1 MLKSKKTNYIIFV
14 LLIIFSVHISNSQ
27 SIKDPAMRT
36 INGRIIDSKTGNVII
51 GARLKLDDGK
61 RGTYTNTKGQFKLP
75 IYKADKNLRINSL
88 GYKSK
93 LIEIVNLKDSA
104 EIELIPEPI
113 TNSTTNVTA
122 NIEVEEIIKRAI
134 NKKIENQN
142 KLKTFEGTLYSKL
155 TIELDGSIFNS
166 TNTTTK
172 ANGNTLS
179 ITSTFGGN
187 DEDEAK
193 QQRQI
198 DKMQMFILETF
209 AINYKD
215 KEQKLDKNFILQRRQ
230 TANFQPQDN
239 ILTLSKYVNFYDDNV
254 KVINVDIV
262 SPLSKNAL
270 SYYNYK
276 LIDRKL
282 FENQYIYIIEVSPKS
297 DLYPGFIGKINILE
311 TTYNLVEINL
321 EPSAT
326 TAIDF
331 FKFISFSQKFENNEN
346 DIWSPTLLETKARAK
361 VEILSG
367 VIDIGADV
375 TATSMYNNI
384 KINKSL
390 PDSVYLNSVPTVTVA
405 RLADSAKIEFWEQN
419 SLRTISEKELLIYN
433 KIDSLAKLDTNEAN
447 KEEKNVTFSV
457 LPILDYNRV
466 AEAELGLNLT
476 SKFFKTFETEFKG
489 SYSTGQ
495 KRFFGDA
502 GINLPIYNNKNFK
515 LDVSA
520 KYTNQ
525 LENAIFGRQY
535 EPIVNNLFANLMQND
550 FYDYY
555 INEGIDVKLNSKYE
569 FINLSLNYQNVR
581 NYSAFKTT
589 DWSIFKSYN
598 GKWRELDYMDIN
610 DLVDDGHYNKY
621 IAQLDFWNDSYKNK
635 GNDFKFKL
643 SLNGMAGEQIFN
655 NETNTNNNKFNAV
668 QAKANL
674 YLPLFYTGYQPI
686 ALELHTSVSRAS
698 KDSPNQYLFRLPT
711 HLGFITTDF
720 AFMTAP
726 LGYYGGYEMQT
737 YGAKLNLS
745 DYLWR
750 GVGLPTYEGRGPELS
765 FTVLTGKTLN
775 NRDKSYITT
784 NGQYFTEV
792 GFGFDRIPTFIS
804 NVFYLGFELRFGL
817 GPIKTTNTGFAININ
832 FPF

>member
-1 MLKSKKTNYIIFV
+1 MKKFIQNKNLILV
-14 LLIIFSVHISNSQ
+14 LLIIFSANLTHSQ

-93 LIEIVNLKDSA
+93 LIEIINLKDSA

-113 TNSTTNVTA
+113 TTSTTNVTA

-155 TIELDGSIFNS
+155 TIELDGSIFNGA
-166 TNTTTK
+166 NTTSR
-172 ANGNTLS
+172 ANGNSIS
-179 ITSTFGGN
+179 ITSSFGGN
-187 DEDEAK
+187 DEEEAK

-215 KEQKLDKNFILQRRQ
+215 KEQKLDKNYILQRRQ

-262 SPLSKNAL
+262 SPLSNNAL
-270 SYYNYK
+270 NYYNFK

-282 FENQYIYIIEVSPKS
+282 FENQYIYIIDVKPKS
-297 DLYPGFIGKINILE
+297 DLYPGFIGTINIFE

-321 EPSAT
+321 EPTET

-331 FKFISFSQKFENNEN
+331 FKYISFSQKFENNEN

-361 VEILSG
+361 VDIISG
-367 VIDIGADV
+367 VIDVGADV

-384 KINKSL
+384 KINKQL
-390 PDSVYLNSVPTVTVA
+390 PDSVYFNSVPKVTVA
-405 RLADSAKIEFWEQN
+405 KFADSAKIEFWEQN
-419 SLRTISEKELLIYN
+419 SLRTISEKELFMYN
-433 KIDSLAKLDTNEAN
+433 KIDSLAKLDTLEAP
-447 KEEKNVTFSV
+447 KEEGDFTLSL
-457 LPILDYNRV
+457 LPIFDYNRV

-476 SKFFKTFETEFKG
+476 SKFFKTFETEIKG

-502 GINLPIYNNKNFK
+502 GINLPIFDNNDFK
-515 LDVSA
+515 LDISA

-525 LENAIFGRQY
+525 ITSSNFGRPY
-535 EPIVNNLFANLMQND
+535 ETVINGFFANLMQSD

-581 NYSAFKTT
+581 NYNAFKTT
-589 DWSIFKSYN
+589 DWSMINSYN
-598 GKWRELDYMDIN
+598 DKWRELDYMDIN
-610 DLVDDGHYNKY
+610 DLVDAGHYNKY
-621 IAQLDFWNDSYKNK
+621 IAKLDFWGDSYRNK
-635 GNDFKFKL
+635 GDDFKFKL
-643 SLNGMAGEQIFN
+643 SLHGMAGEQIS
-655 NETNTNNNKFNAV
+655 NEANTNNNKFNVV

-686 ALELHTSVSRAS
+686 ALELHSSISRAS

-750 GVGLPTYEGRGPELS
+750 VVGLPTYEGRGPELN
-765 FTVLTGKTLN
+765 FTILTGKTLN
-775 NRDKSYITT
+775 NREQSYITT